1 MNEFKMCDGRTGK
14 NQECKYFDNCYEKI
28 DCTTFGEQYSDVK
41 RHYIAGRGF
50 CKRDDKNKKCCETC
64 AYHDDFSWVCFNP
77 EAENRADFT
86 DNEYKC
92 NCWSSREDKPCRE
105 KT

>member
-1 MNEFKMCDGRTGK
+1 M
-14 NQECKYFDNCYEKI
+14 QVKI
-28 DCTTFGEQYSDVK
+28 NDTS
-41 RHYIAGRGF
+41 H
-50 CKRDDKNKKCCETC
+50 KKSNSCANC